1 MATLLSGHNLTKA
14 YGLQVVLN
22 GLTFVVSEGA
32 RIGLIGRNGAG
43 KTTLLRIMSLKAE
56 PDSGEMTHMPIARMG
71 VIDQHEQLPADITAL
86 EYLENASQ
94 KPEWECKKLA
104 SRFGLTA
111 DHLKLPGTAH
121 SGGYQ
126 MRLKIVRMLLAD
138 PNILLLDEP
147 VNYLD
152 LSTLLLF
159 ENFLRNYKGA
169 FVITSHDREVLMNL
183 CDTTWEVSRGKLTT
197 FAGNVETYLDW
208 KEEQAEYARR
218 TNKRL
223 RQEIANAQEFA
234 DRFRYKASL
243 ATRAQSKLKHIAKLR
258 TKLKSI
264 ETDLPTAAFTIKC
277 TPPTD
282 GVAVHT
288 KNLSIGYSGAAV
300 AININLEIL
309 RGSKV
314 ALLGENGRG
323 KSTLLKTLAGVIPPV
338 SGEVKW
344 WHRADVGYFSQL
356 SEETLKPN
364 LTVLQ
369 TLTQA
374 APALASGERILATAG
389 AFLFREDD
397 LEKPCSVLSGGE
409 RARLALA
416 TLILQEHNVLLLDE
430 PTNHLDA
437 ETVEVLSQALKEYPG
452 TVIVVSH
459 ARTFINGFAERIY
472 EVRGGTVRH
481 FLGNYEEYVNDLAN
495 QMDHVGELPPEA
507 IDTADTAAAERREKA
522 LRAREAHR
530 QRNKIMEKLTILDKE
545 RGKILAFFF
554 ENPTDYSPEKSSRLA
569 ELDEEIAVLE
579 KQWMNLG
586 E

>member
-1 MATLLSGHNLTKA
+1 MATLLAGHNLTKA
-14 YGLQVVLN
+14 YGRQIVLDS
-22 GLTFVVSEGA
+22 LTFVVSEGA

-43 KTTLLRIMSLKAE
+43 KTTLLRIMSQKDIA
-56 PDSGEMTHMPIARMG
+56 DSGSMTHMPIARLG
-71 VIDQHEQLPADITAL
+71 VIDQHEQLPSNQTAL
-86 EYLENASQ
+86 EYLESTSG

-104 SRFGLTA
+104 AKFGLTA
-111 DHLKLPGTAH
+111 MHLALPGTAH

-126 MRLKIVRMLLAD
+126 MRLKIVRMLLSD

-159 ENFLRNYKGA
+159 ENFLRSYNGA

-197 FAGNVETYLDW
+197 FSGNVETFLDW

-223 RQEIANAQEFA
+223 RQEIASAQEFA

-277 TPPTD
+277 QLPTD
-282 GVAVHT
+282 GIAVHT
-288 KNLSIGYSGAAV
+288 KNLAIGYNNTAV
-300 AININLEIL
+300 ASNINIEIT

-314 ALLGENGRG
+314 AIVGENGRG
-323 KSTLLKTLAGVIPPV
+323 KSTLLKTLADVLPPI
-338 SGEVKW
+338 SGEYKW
-344 WHRADVGYFSQL
+344 WHRADIGYFSQL
-356 SEETLKPN
+356 SEETLKPH

-369 TLTQA
+369 TLTSA
-374 APALASGERILATAG
+374 APAEASGERILATAG

-416 TLILQEHNVLLLDE
+416 TLILQEHNVLILDE

-437 ETVEVLSQALKEYPG
+437 ETVEVLAQALKEYQG
-452 TVIVVSH
+452 TVLVVSH
-459 ARTFINGFAERIY
+459 ARTFINGFTDRIY
-472 EVRGGTVRH
+472 EVRGGSVRH
-481 FLGNYEEYVNDLAN
+481 YLETYEEYVADLTN
-495 QMDHVGELPPEA
+495 QIEHASELPPDEQGA
-507 IDTADTAAAERREKA
+507 ADDAAAERREKS
-522 LRAREAHR
+522 LRARETHR
-530 QRNKIMEKLTILDKE
+530 LRNKIMEKLGILEKE

-554 ENPTDYSPEKSSRLA
+554 ENPTDYSPEKTTRLA
-569 ELDEEIAVLE
+569 ELDEEIARLE
-579 KQWMNLG
+579 KEWFDLG